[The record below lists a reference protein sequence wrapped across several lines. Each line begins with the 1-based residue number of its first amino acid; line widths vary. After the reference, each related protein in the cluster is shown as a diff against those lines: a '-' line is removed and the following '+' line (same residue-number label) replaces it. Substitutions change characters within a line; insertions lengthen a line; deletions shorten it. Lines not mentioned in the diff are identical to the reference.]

1 VCAPRPVRK
10 YHYQKKETSEEDPS
24 SPVEPP
30 VDGKVEAVEATL
42 EPAEATLTVN
52 TPVLYKAIT
61 KSLFL
66 RRVETVFDPETDVAK
81 YKGIMKPLCNLTVR
95 DTTFLFIHTEN
106 ISDENLKEKLPLETV
121 QNTSAVRN
129 NPDDDLMS

>member
-1 VCAPRPVRK
+1 
-10 YHYQKKETSEEDPS
+10 
-24 SPVEPP
+24 VEPP

-121 QNTSAVRN
+121 QDTSAVRN